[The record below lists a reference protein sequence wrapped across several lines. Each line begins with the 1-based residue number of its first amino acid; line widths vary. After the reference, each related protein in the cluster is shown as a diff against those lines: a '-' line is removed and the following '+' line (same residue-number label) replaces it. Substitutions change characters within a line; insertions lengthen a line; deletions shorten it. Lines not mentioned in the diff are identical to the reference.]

1 MELRHLRYYQA
12 VAEELSFTR
21 AGARL
26 RVSQSAISAQIQDL
40 EDDLGVPLLERNRR
54 QVELTAAG
62 RAFLD
67 ATDRILRSVEDA
79 SRQARRIGNGG
90 YGTLAIGFIG
100 SQSHEWMPRVLK
112 RFRAKYPD
120 VEVSLME
127 MHPSQQWE
135 ALLARTLDVGLVG
148 PIDGKPPPGLN
159 LECFAEELPVVGMPT
174 DHVLAR
180 RSRVSLSRLKDEP
193 FILTSEKNS
202 PSYRSCIAR
211 MCERAGFVPRVVQE
225 VDRART
231 GVQYVAAGFGISI
244 FAEHISRLP
253 TPGVRFVP
261 LAPPVQKMRYGIAW
275 RRGQVEEV
283 VTGFV
288 HYIKQQFQGSGSGA
302 AGSQR
307 MEESPGSRPPRLKG
321 R

>member
-1 MELRHLRYYQA
+1 MELRHLRYFQS

-21 AGARL
+21 AAARL
-26 RVSQSAISAQIQDL
+26 HVAQSAVSAQIQDL
-40 EDDLGVPLLERNRR
+40 ENELGVVLLERSRR
-54 QVELTAAG
+54 RVALTAAG
-62 RAFLD
+62 QAFLD
-67 ATDRILRSVEDA
+67 AAERILRTVEEA
-79 SRQARRIGNGG
+79 TRQARRIGHGE

-112 RFRAKYPD
+112 RFRAKYPE

-127 MHPSQQWE
+127 IHPSQQLE

-159 LECFAEELPVVGMPT
+159 LECFSEESPVVGMPS
-174 DHVLAR
+174 DHRLAR
-180 RSRVSLSRLKDEP
+180 HTKVSLAQLKDEP

-202 PSYRSCIAR
+202 PNYRSWVSR
-211 MCERAGFVPRVVQE
+211 MCERAGFVPRVVQD

-231 GVQYVAAGFGISI
+231 GVQYIAAGFGISI

-253 TPGVRFVP
+253 APGVRFVP

-275 RRGQVEEV
+275 RKGAVEEV
-283 VTGFV
+283 VAHFV
-288 HYIKQQFQGSGSGA
+288 QYVKQQFKTA
-302 AGSQR
+302 
-307 MEESPGSRPPRLKG
+307 
-321 R
+321 